1 MKTNGGGPQ
10 GREARTFERRHM
22 KVIRRACLLCLIT
35 LLLCAPTARGAT
47 AHVEVLNSFDR
58 YPAGGTYPLLFR
70 IHISN
75 HWFIHETGKGADA
88 LIPSR
93 LWFKESPDL
102 RITDIRFPEPQGKR
116 FPFSKELI
124 KVYSGTFLVR
134 ASLVVGKRASPGEKK
149 IRGSFSYQACSSNAC
164 RPPET
169 IPVRVSLTVAE
180 AGTETSALNQ
190 AAFERAHMVEGTV
203 SRRSGWQPGAGF
215 LLTLIGIFFGG
226 LALNLTPCV
235 YPLIPITV
243 SYFGGRSQKT
253 RGVKVLH
260 GLLYMLG
267 LALTNS
273 LLGVIAALSGDMLG
287 SALQSPAV
295 LILVAGVLLSLAMS
309 FFGIWEI
316 RLPPR
321 LVHNASKNLGG
332 YVGSLFMGLT
342 LGVVAAPCIGPFL
355 LGLLTF
361 VGQKGDP
368 LLGFIYFFV
377 LSIGLGLPFAILAI
391 FSSSMEHLPLSGEWM
406 VWIRKCFGWILVGM
420 AGYMIL
426 PLFHSPLFQSSIVAA
441 VLIGAGLHLGWIDRS
456 RSKWRGFRYMRRA
469 VGIGLLA
476 AAIIPFFTIPREGPG
491 IRWVPYEPSLILN
504 AERHHT
510 PVILDF
516 YADWCTPCRAMDGTV
531 FRDPEVVALSKK
543 FLTMR
548 VDLTRHH
555 SNQKEL
561 LKEYSVRGVPTII
574 FFNRKGIEER
584 RLRVEELVG
593 KGELLSRMREVLR

>member
-1 MKTNGGGPQ
+1 
-10 GREARTFERRHM
+10 M
-22 KVIRRACLLCLIT
+22 KVISRSCLLCLIIIA
-35 LLLCAPTARGAT
+35 LCAPTAWGAT
-47 AHVEVLNSFDR
+47 ARVQVLNSRDR

-70 IHISN
+70 IRISD
-75 HWFIHETGKGADA
+75 HWFVHETGKGAGT
-88 LIPSR
+88 LIPST
-93 LWFKESPDL
+93 LSFKNVPEL
-102 RITDIRFPEPQGKR
+102 RITDIRFPEPKKKR
-116 FPFSKELI
+116 FPFSKTPI
-124 KVYSGTFLVR
+124 KVYSGTFLIR
-134 ASLVVGKRASPGEKK
+134 ASLVVGKNASPGERK
-149 IRGSFSYQACSSNAC
+149 IPGNFSYQACSDIAC

-169 IPVRVSLTVAE
+169 VPVSIFITVAG
-180 AGTETSALNQ
+180 AGAKTIVLNQ
-190 AAFERAHMVEGTV
+190 ALFERVHTAEGPV

-253 RGVKVLH
+253 RGMKALH

-273 LLGVIAALSGDMLG
+273 LLGVIAALSGGMLG
-287 SALQSPAV
+287 SALQSPVV
-295 LILVAGVLLSLAMS
+295 LVLVAGVLLSLAMS

-316 RLPPR
+316 RLPPG
-321 LVHNASKNLGG
+321 LVQKASKNLGG

-342 LGVVAAPCIGPFL
+342 LGVVAAPCLGPFL

-361 VGQKGDP
+361 VGQKGNP

-377 LSIGLGLPFAILAI
+377 LSVGLGLPFAILAV
-391 FSSSMEHLPLSGEWM
+391 FSSSIERLPLSGEWM

-420 AGYMIL
+420 AGYMVL
-426 PLFHSPLFQSSIVAA
+426 PMFRSSFLKSSIVSA
-441 VLIGAGLHLGWIDRS
+441 VMIGAGLHLGWIDRS
-456 RSKWRGFRYMRRA
+456 KSKWRGFLYIRRA

-476 AAIIPFFTIPREGPG
+476 AATVSFLAIPWESPG
-491 IRWVPYEPSLILN
+491 IRWVPYRASLILN
-504 AERHHT
+504 AEKHHK

-516 YADWCTPCRAMDGTV
+516 YADWCIPCRAMDESV
-531 FRDPEVVALSKK
+531 FRDPDVVALSKK

-548 VDLTRHH
+548 VNLTRHR
-555 SNQKEL
+555 SGQKKL

-574 FFNRKGIEER
+574 FINREGVEER
-584 RLRVEELVG
+584 RLRIQEFVG
-593 KGELLSRMREVLR
+593 KEKLLSRMREALR